1 MAGSKKSKRKQIP
14 MDDGFLM
21 SPKIDFVFKLI
32 FGDEKNKDLLIAF
45 LSAVLGVPAEDFEG
59 IEIINSELLRVFSE
73 DKKGILDVR
82 VKTKQGKQTDIEIQ
96 ILPTEFMPERTMFY
110 WSKMYISQIKPGDT
124 YDLLQKCITINIVD
138 FKCTPLKKLH
148 SSYHLTEDETGYRLT
163 DILEVHFLEI
173 VKLADL
179 EIQRDE
185 NDHVVEWMEFLDAKS
200 KGVIEMLA
208 EKNKDIKK
216 AYDLL
221 QIISK
226 DEKSR
231 MLYDAREAELRDQ
244 LTRIKSAEIKGRAE
258 GKAEGK
264 AETIC
269 QYLEANFGIESQA
282 LQETVRTIAD
292 LDTLSRITSR
302 IFKVSHLDE
311 ATALIQVSLK

>member
-1 MAGSKKSKRKQIP
+1 
-14 MDDGFLM
+14 M

-45 LSAVLGVPAEDFEG
+45 LSAVLGVPVEDFEG
-59 IEIINSELLRVFSE
+59 IEIINSELLREFAE

-82 VKTKQGKQTDIEIQ
+82 AKTKQGKQIDIEIQ

-110 WSKMYISQIKPGDT
+110 WSKMYTSQVKPGDT
-124 YDLLQKCITINIVD
+124 YSKLKKCITINIVD
-138 FKCTPLKKLH
+138 FKCTPLQKLY
-148 SSYHLTEDETGYRLT
+148 SSYHLTEDVTGYRLT

-173 VKLADL
+173 IKLADSN
-179 EIQRDE
+179 IQRNE
-185 NDHVVEWMEFLDAKS
+185 NDPIVEWMEFLDAKS

-226 DEKSR
+226 DEKAR

-244 LTRIKSAEIKGRAE
+244 LMRIETAENRGKAE

-264 AETIC
+264 ILMAQDIIC
-269 QYLEANFGIESQA
+269 QYLNDRFGSASQTI
-282 LQETVRTIAD
+282 QETVRTIND
-292 LDTLSRITSR
+292 LDALSRITDR
-302 IFKVSHLDE
+302 IFLVTQLEE
-311 ATALIQVSLK
+311 AMALIQVSSGSQ